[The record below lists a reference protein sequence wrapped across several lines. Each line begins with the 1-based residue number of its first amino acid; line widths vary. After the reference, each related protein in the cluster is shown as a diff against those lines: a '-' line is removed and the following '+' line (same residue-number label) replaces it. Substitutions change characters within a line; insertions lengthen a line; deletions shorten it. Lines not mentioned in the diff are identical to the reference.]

1 MNFSISTLIFFLAA
15 LPAVAGPYPPEAGSA
30 GSTAI
35 PKDSTLFINWA
46 NGHSSYAPGSD
57 VDNLWKTP
65 SKAYGKAEGTAMD
78 IVCLGNGGSIT
89 LYFPKPIRNGTGADF
104 AVFENSFSDFFLELA
119 FVEVSS
125 NGVNFFR
132 FPTASLTPSAV
143 GAFGE
148 VYPDEIDGFAG
159 KYKQGFGTPFDL
171 ATLPASDLLDKQ
183 RIQFVRIVDI
193 IGNGATKDS
202 SNRAIYDP
210 TPTVG
215 SGGFDLDA
223 VGVIHQSEDAIKI
236 VRSGIVP
243 QGFLLA
249 WESNPGTTYKI
260 ETSENLKI
268 WTTLETLTGATGTI
282 TERTLSRSGST
293 TRFWRIARP

>member
-1 MNFSISTLIFFLAA
+1 MNFSISTLILFLTV

-35 PKDSTLFINWA
+35 HKDSTLFINWA
-46 NGHSSYAPGSD
+46 IGNSSYVPGTD
-57 VDNLWKTP
+57 VDNIWKTP
-65 SKAYGKAEGTAMD
+65 SKAYGKAEGTSMD

-89 LYFPKPIRNGTGADF
+89 LYFLRPIRNGTGADF

-119 FVEVSS
+119 FVDVSS
-125 NGVNFFR
+125 NGLNFFR
-132 FPTASLTPSAV
+132 FQTASLTPSAV

-159 KYKQGFGTPFDL
+159 KYRQGFGTPFDL
-171 ATLPASDLLDKQ
+171 ATLPASALLDKQ
-183 RIQFVRIVDI
+183 RIRYVRIIDL

-223 VGVIHQSEDAIKI
+223 VGVIHQNEDAMRI
-236 VRSGIVP
+236 VQSGLVP

-268 WTTLETLTGATGTI
+268 WTTLETLTGATGAT
-282 TERTLSRSGST
+282 TERTLSRAGST
-293 TRFWRIARP
+293 ARFWRVVRP